1 MPIVFALAVSCA
13 YGIPEHYMY
22 GIRADFVPCS
32 TVDSLQ
38 TLWPD
43 WNNVTIFHQ
52 CRALNLIGTHRC
64 PEPLWFS
71 FWHQVCV
78 WQHQWIAPPPANEIT
93 PFPTT
98 QWPGVPTT
106 TPSTQTTVPP
116 ITTITPPTVE
126 PPTTNGPTTAP
137 TTTAPTTDD
146 PTTILTTIE
155 QELTTETPATVSIPM

>member
-1 MPIVFALAVSCA
+1 MKLLMPLILTLAVSCA
-13 YGIPEHYMY
+13 YGIPMEYMY

-43 WNNVTIFHQ
+43 WNNRTIFHQ

-78 WQHQWIAPPPANEIT
+78 WDWQWISPPPANEIT

-98 QWPGVPTT
+98 QWPPADTSPVPTT
-106 TPSTQTTVPP
+106 ELVTDPS
-116 ITTITPPTVE
+116 IPTLP
-126 PPTTNGPTTAP
+126 PPTTTTEDTTQLSTETQEVTVP
-137 TTTAPTTDD
+137 SEETTTIPITV
-146 PTTILTTIE
+146 
-155 QELTTETPATVSIPM
+155 TVS